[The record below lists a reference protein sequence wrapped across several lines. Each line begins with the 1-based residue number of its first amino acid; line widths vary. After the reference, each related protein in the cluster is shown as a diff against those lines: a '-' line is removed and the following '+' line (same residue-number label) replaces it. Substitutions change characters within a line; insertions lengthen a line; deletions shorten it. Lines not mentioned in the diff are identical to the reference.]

1 MTMGA
6 GSTIKPGVISRLNG
20 GKRHCL
26 RVGMVH
32 ILPSPWSIFNPVDF
46 SPLATTLFVQPFHH
60 AFKPTPTI
68 HKIPLIPPL
77 AKGEIVIPLFG
88 RRPIGPPSGA

>member
-1 MTMGA
+1 MIRIRTEDYNFIMGPEIIGIYEDIDRA
-6 GSTIKPGVISRLNG
+6 APARYIEGVFNTT
-20 GKRHCL
+20 
-26 RVGMVH
+26 
-32 ILPSPWSIFNPVDF
+32 PS
-46 SPLATTLFVQPFHH
+46 
-60 AFKPTPTI
+60 I